1 MKKLITI
8 DTNLNICEVL
18 EHTNDNYGYI
28 ISTNVGTSFN
38 EIFTLTSEITGD
50 QIFVEEKRILVKI
63 FKNLKEAIDTFIT
76 NLNNNGYI
84 LGNINLDNITLGQD
98 NKIYFINY
106 STMFNLNDK
115 EKIKENVYSEYGK
128 TEYYQKILKYYFEFE
143 QHVKDEKKE
152 ITISYLIDFIIKRS
166 KTPPITSIIISEVI
180 EAIIPKEYLKNKD
193 KECSLD
199 EIYINC
205 FLPIIKKIDIYALC
219 RSIFKL
225 YYKFITTS
233 RQTNLT
239 YRELVQLIGFDS
251 YTTINSHVDL
261 SQMLNNVIETLKV

>member
-8 DTNLNICEVL
+8 DNNLNICEVL

-38 EIFTLTSEITGD
+38 EINTLTSEITGD
-50 QIFVEEKRILVKI
+50 QIYLKEKEILVKI
-63 FKNLKEAIDTFIT
+63 FKNLKVAIDTFIT

-106 STMFNLNDK
+106 STMINLNDK

-152 ITISYLIDFIIKRS
+152 ITISYLIDFIVKRS
-166 KTPPITSIIISEVI
+166 KTPPITSIIISDVI
-180 EAIIPKEYLKNKD
+180 EAIIPEYLKNKD

-199 EIYINC
+199 EIYIKC
-205 FLPIIKKIDIYALC
+205 FLPIIQNIDIYALC

-225 YYKFITTS
+225 YYKFIS
-233 RQTNLT
+233 QIKQTNLT
-239 YRELVQLIGFDS
+239 YRKLVLLIGFDS
-251 YTTINSHVDL
+251 YTTINSHVIL
-261 SQMLNNVIETLKV
+261 SNMLNEIIKTLEV